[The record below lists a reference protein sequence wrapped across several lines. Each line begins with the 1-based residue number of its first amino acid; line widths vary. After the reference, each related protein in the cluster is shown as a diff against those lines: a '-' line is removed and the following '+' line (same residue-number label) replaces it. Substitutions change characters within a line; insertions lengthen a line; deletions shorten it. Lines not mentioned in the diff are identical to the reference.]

1 MPAKAPGPG
10 EVSGLEE
17 RRAQSI
23 QKPKARAFL
32 HSLRRTSRYSPPD
45 FFFFFKVPVT
55 FLRRNA
61 HSIS

>member
-1 MPAKAPGPG
+1 MPAKAPGLG

-45 FFFFFKVPVT
+45 FFFFSKYPLHF
-55 FLRRNA
+55 
-61 HSIS
+61 